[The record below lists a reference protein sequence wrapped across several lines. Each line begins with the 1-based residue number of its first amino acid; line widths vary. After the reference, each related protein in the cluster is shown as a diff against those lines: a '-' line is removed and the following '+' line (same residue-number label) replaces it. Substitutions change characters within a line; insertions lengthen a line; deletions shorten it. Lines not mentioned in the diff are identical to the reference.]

1 LVVVT
6 PLTAANGRTEPD
18 EYIAEVDWNSVTGLF
33 TRAEPSEEMMVRLFH
48 DELWSICPAPPMETD
63 LKVVDDVWYSLCPVA
78 INIVEQLKTKI
89 SNINLIVFI
98 VVLFFRLFNITYSL
112 HVLVY
117 L

>member
-1 LVVVT
+1 MT
-6 PLTAANGRTEPD
+6 T
-18 EYIAEVDWNSVTGLF
+18 YLF
-33 TRAEPSEEMMVRLFH
+33 AVIKSMFVKRFMKYNLM
-48 DELWSICPAPPMETD
+48 
-63 LKVVDDVWYSLCPVA
+63 
-78 INIVEQLKTKI
+78 